1 MKQVYT
7 IMMRGGPLRP
17 AFVSFAAFVAFVVLT
32 INPVSGAGRSTFD
45 QLKESFNRDTGMPR
59 LILLT
64 SPTCPACVG
73 GADWVQTEVLN
84 QYPDLKI
91 RVYTIWY
98 EMYPGDS
105 PKAFPAAKK
114 IMPDTRVQHF
124 WDQPKT
130 TGKWFK
136 ANVPSDYT
144 GKIMWDAYYLY
155 GSDATWAATPGVPI
169 SWGRTILETRK
180 ELLRQVAMLDT
191 ADREG
196 PRRID

>member
-1 MKQVYT
+1 MRFT
-7 IMMRGGPLRP
+7 ITATWLL
-17 AFVSFAAFVAFVVLT
+17 VAFVCLGR
-32 INPVSGAGRSTFD
+32 PSAGAGRGTFEL
-45 QLKESFNRDTGMPR
+45 LKEGFNRDRGVPR

-91 RVYTIWY
+91 RVYAIWY

-130 TGKWFK
+130 TGKWFR

-155 GSDATWAATPGVPI
+155 GPDATWAATPGAPI

-180 ELLRQVAMLDT
+180 ELLRQVALFN
-191 ADREG
+191 
-196 PRRID
+196 